1 MRSIFVAVSCL
12 AVAFAAAT
20 PARAASEWQAER
32 ILDQRIQS
40 ETSGT
45 IVLRGDNGNVHF
57 KAAETNVITIH
68 TRIRTH
74 DSSSLSETT
83 MAVRRSGNE
92 YDLDARCPHT
102 TRWWGYTNACDIEA
116 TITYPQGMN
125 LDVAWVNGN
134 VLVDNPRGDAT
145 VHLTNGD
152 IYVGKTTGS
161 VTLSARHGDVEASLA
176 EGWHGTT
183 VELAVSEGDVVVKVP
198 PRFDG
203 YFDGGVRLG
212 DINNPARL
220 PKAPASAK
228 STRIKANALIGDVTI
243 RN

>member
-1 MRSIFVAVSCL
+1 MRSIVIAASCL
-12 AVAFAAAT
+12 AVAFAAAA
-20 PARAASEWQAER
+20 PAGAASEWQAER
-32 ILDQRIQS
+32 TLDQRVQ
-40 ETSGT
+40 SGT
-45 IVLRGDNGNVHF
+45 TGTIALHGDNGNVHF

-68 TRIRTH
+68 ARIRTH
-74 DSSSLSETT
+74 DSGSLAETT
-83 MAVRRSGNE
+83 IAVQRSGNG

-134 VLVDNPRGDAT
+134 VLVDNPRSDAT

-161 VTLSARHGDVEASLA
+161 VTLTARHGNVEAALA
-176 EGWHGTT
+176 EGWHGNT
-183 VELAVSEGDVVVKVP
+183 VELAVSEGDVVVTVP

-212 DINNPARL
+212 DVNNRARL